1 MFENVSCPL
10 CGSKDLKQSESR
22 PTPVMFPMV
31 AMGAVST
38 RPDMDVPMAD
48 FHCNT
53 CGRNFTAQDK
63 PEVKVYPDP
72 SIPPPNT
79 GRTVFIM

>member
-1 MFENVSCPL
+1 MFENVVCPSCN
-10 CGSKDLKQSESR
+10 SKDLTQKELR
-22 PTPVMFPMV
+22 PTPIMFPMV
-31 AMGAVST
+31 SMGAN
-38 RPDMDVPMAD
+38 PDISIPIAD
-48 FHCNT
+48 FHCNA
-53 CGRNFTAQDK
+53 CGRDFTAQDK

>member
-1 MFENVSCPL
+1 MFENVICPS
-10 CGSKDLKQSESR
+10 CGSKDLIQGELR
-22 PTPVMFPMV
+22 PTPITFPMV
-31 AMGAVST
+31 SMGMN
-38 RPDMDVPMAD
+38 PDMGIPTAE

-53 CGRNFTAQDK
+53 CGRDFIAKDK